1 MREAGESVTSKRTM
15 IGAAHTGAASAGAV
29 HRSAVAARISPPAP
43 QEASPGLREATA
55 EAAVAARGEAAPGEE
70 VLLQAGVAAVTGE
83 ADEAGPEVAR
93 GPLRR
98 PLQKED

>member
-1 MREAGESVTSKRTM
+1 M
-15 IGAAHTGAASAGAV
+15 
-29 HRSAVAARISPPAP
+29 AARISPPAP

-83 ADEAGPEVAR
+83 GDEAGPEVAR

-98 PLQKED
+98 PLRKED

>member
-1 MREAGESVTSKRTM
+1 MTSIRTR
-15 IGAAHTGAASAGAV
+15 IGAAHMGAASAGAV
-29 HRSAVAARISPPAP
+29 HSSAVAARISPPAP

>member
-1 MREAGESVTSKRTM
+1 MAAATRVTL
-15 IGAAHTGAASAGAV
+15 
-29 HRSAVAARISPPAP
+29 PAP
-43 QEASPGLREATA
+43 QEVSPGLREATT